1 MRTPLLSI
9 LFVTVIVVS
18 STLANTSLSIG
29 NSVAVNGPLVGKWF
43 DYVVVIMMENHSIN
57 YTYGVSVAPNSW
69 NSSSKTCL
77 GNCSYFNSLA
87 DSNGLAKGYTIDGI
101 QSGSIGDYI
110 AITSGYGNTLQACNV
125 SAPGPPGTS
134 SCPFL
139 QIPNIV
145 DRLESAGLTWK
156 AYMEGYPFPS
166 TCFTNN
172 AGGSNYYH
180 FNHNPF
186 VYYADIENSTSRC
199 SHIVSANSQT
209 VSQNACWPSA
219 LPNDDVLINDLKSPS
234 TASNYMFLTPN
245 TVDDIHDCNDVS
257 VGNAWLNKVIP
268 QILGSALFTTRK
280 AALFVTFDEKDC
292 TYSMPV
298 MPDCP
303 SAAPDLYTVWASNST
318 NPTTI
323 AGVKSIVPYTH
334 YSALKTVED
343 NWKLA
348 PLIASTDGSASNM
361 SEFLRARL

>member
-1 MRTPLLSI
+1 
-9 LFVTVIVVS
+9 
-18 STLANTSLSIG
+18 
-29 NSVAVNGPLVGKWF
+29 
-43 DYVVVIMMENHSIN
+43 
-57 YTYGVSVAPNSW
+57 
-69 NSSSKTCL
+69 
-77 GNCSYFNSLA
+77 
-87 DSNGLAKGYTIDGI
+87 
-101 QSGSIGDYI
+101 
-110 AITSGYGNTLQACNV
+110 
-125 SAPGPPGTS
+125 
-134 SCPFL
+134 
-139 QIPNIV
+139 
-145 DRLESAGLTWK
+145 
-156 AYMEGYPFPS
+156 
-166 TCFTNN
+166 
-172 AGGSNYYH
+172 
-180 FNHNPF
+180 
-186 VYYADIENSTSRC
+186 
-199 SHIVSANSQT
+199 
-209 VSQNACWPSA
+209 
-219 LPNDDVLINDLKSPS
+219 VLINDLKSPS